1 MVLSIEA
8 RARAAYRYMQRRRQ
22 SPPKIR
28 LVARS
33 PVPTV
38 YYFARDYD
46 APSGG
51 IRTIYRHVDLLNA
64 AGIPAAVLHERRGFR
79 CGWFSHQ
86 TRITDVG
93 STGIGPDDL
102 LVVPET
108 DAALLPGLPAGVR
121 HVVFNQNCHLTWER
135 DAGPVTDHYLRSRD
149 LVGIMVVSAH
159 SEEVLRYAFDRPVY
173 RVSQCIDPQLFGPP
187 ERRNGRVLCYMP
199 RRGQADAEAVLQIL
213 RARGVLADWRIDPV
227 HGVSEQEVARRLR
240 RSTVFLSS
248 TYQEGFGLPAAEAMA
263 CGNYVVGFHG
273 FSGRE
278 FFDPDFS
285 RPVPTGDL
293 LALAHATEECLRR
306 EMANPGWCFERGR
319 RAAEFIR
326 STYSPKRER
335 ESVLEFFAEVGF
347 RP

>member
-1 MVLSIEA
+1 MSIEA
-8 RARAAYRYMQRRRQ
+8 RARAAYRYVQRRRQ

-28 LVARS
+28 VVARS
-33 PVPTV
+33 AVPTV
-38 YYFARDYD
+38 YYFARDFD

-64 AGIPAAVLHERRGFR
+64 AGVPAAVLHERRGFR
-79 CGWFSHQ
+79 CGWFPHE

-108 DAALLPGLPAGVR
+108 DAALLPGLPATVR
-121 HVVFNQNCHLTWER
+121 HAVFNQNCHLTWER
-135 DAGPVTDHYLRSRD
+135 GASQVTDHYLRGPG

-159 SEEVLRYAFDRPVY
+159 SQELLRYAFDRPVH
-173 RVSQCIDPQLFGPP
+173 RVSQCLDPELFAPP
-187 ERRNGRVLCYMP
+187 ERPNGRVLCYMP
-199 RRGQADAEAVLQIL
+199 RRGRADSVAVLQIL
-213 RARGVLADWRIDPV
+213 RARGVLANWSVDPV
-227 HGVSEQEVARRLR
+227 HGVPEPEVARRLR

-273 FSGRE
+273 FSGQE

-293 LALAHATEECLRR
+293 LGLARAVEECLRR
-306 EMANPGWCFERGR
+306 EVAEPGWCHERGR
-319 RAAEFIR
+319 RAARFVR
-326 STYSPKRER
+326 STYSPDRER
-335 ESVLEFFAEVGF
+335 ESVLAFFAEVGVKA
-347 RP
+347 

>member
-1 MVLSIEA
+1 MSIEA
-8 RARAAYRYMQRRRQ
+8 RARAAYRYVQRRRQ

-28 LVARS
+28 VAARS
-33 PVPTV
+33 TVPTV
-38 YYFARDYD
+38 YYFARDFD

-64 AGIPAAVLHERRGFR
+64 AGVPAAVLHERRGFR
-79 CGWFSHQ
+79 CGWFPNQ

-108 DAALLPGLPAGVR
+108 DAALLPSLPEGVR

-135 DAGPVTDHYLRSRD
+135 DAGAVTDHYLRGRG

-159 SEEVLRYAFDRPVY
+159 SEELLRHAFDRPVH
-173 RVSQCIDPQLFGPP
+173 RVSQCIDPDLFAPP
-187 ERRNGRVLCYMP
+187 ERPNSRVLCYMP

-213 RARGVLADWRIDPV
+213 RARGVLANWRVDPV
-227 HGVSEQEVARRLR
+227 HGVPEPEVARRLR
-240 RSTVFLSS
+240 RSTVFLST

-293 LALAHATEECLRR
+293 LALARATEECLRR
-306 EMANPGWCFERGR
+306 EMAEPGWCFERGL
-319 RAAEFIR
+319 RAARFIR
-326 STYSPKRER
+326 STYTPQREG
-335 ESVLEFFAEVGF
+335 ESVLAFFAEVGF